1 MNRRAKIPIA
11 PGKAREYSFET
22 INSDVKYQNL
32 ISQLNPHFLFNSLAT
47 LESLI
52 HSDPRL
58 AVKFLSQ
65 LTRVYRYILSTRDTP
80 LVTLT
85 DELSFI
91 RDYADLLQTRFG
103 KGLKIHIKAHTNSKV
118 LQAQIVP
125 AVLQILVENATRHN
139 ITDPDSPLC
148 ISIEVAGY
156 ALVIENNLQKKQI
169 LEAKR
174 QETLQSLGNL
184 YNYLSTVPL
193 TIEQT
198 ESTFRVIVPLLNKE
212 S

>member
-11 PGKAREYSFET
+11 PGKAREYSFDI

-32 ISQLNPHFLFNSLAT
+32 VSQLNPHFLFNSLAT

-65 LTRVYRYILSTRDTP
+65 LTRVYRYILSTRETP
-80 LVTLT
+80 LVALA

-91 RDYADLLQTRFG
+91 KDYADLLQTRFG
-103 KGLKIHIKAHTNSKV
+103 KGLKIHLKTPSSKV
-118 LQAQIVP
+118 LQTQIVP
-125 AVLQILVENATRHN
+125 AVLQILIENATRHN

-148 ISIEVAGY
+148 ISIEVVGY
-156 ALVIENNLQKKQI
+156 TLVVENNLQKKQI
-169 LEAKR
+169 LEVKR

-184 YNYLSTVPL
+184 YNYLSTAPL

-198 ESTFRVIVPLLNKE
+198 ESTFRVIVPLLNTE